1 MKVINTFA
9 GVPMKRY
16 IKITIGSLFIL
27 CLMLGLGYLGLSVYY
42 ENGFLIQTYINGIY
56 CTGKSV
62 EAVNQEL
69 NENFTY
75 DGLTVKMNNACFYID
90 AEENGMNGKKVLSII
105 VLIIGVLIVLGNI
118 APMIITAIMS
128 MQISDSVGSSVGIIG
143 GADGPTTIMVAGI
156 VGASVLRVVGEILV
170 GVLLIVAGILG
181 IKKSKG

>member
-1 MKVINTFA
+1 
-9 GVPMKRY
+9 
-16 IKITIGSLFIL
+16 
-27 CLMLGLGYLGLSVYY
+27 
-42 ENGFLIQTYINGIY
+42 
-56 CTGKSV
+56 
-62 EAVNQEL
+62 
-69 NENFTY
+69 
-75 DGLTVKMNNACFYID
+75 
-90 AEENGMNGKKVLSII
+90 MNGKKVLSII

-128 MQISDSVGSSVGIIG
+128 MQISNSVGSSVGIIG